1 MKKIAWVLLL
11 PILMSAWLSAQNITV
26 TSPKAGETWT
36 LNTSKVISWTYSGIP
51 ATTLVKLV
59 LFKGDTKIGN
69 IIQNVS
75 IKTGSCN
82 WKVGDYLG
90 GTAVAGSGYTI
101 RIRDMD
107 GKYPFQ
113 TSGLFNLEKIA
124 ASQNIISANTAA
136 ANFQLLNSI
145 KVTSPTQGQKLKPG
159 DMVFIQWDKA
169 PIANYP
175 QVMFGVYAPDR
186 TTYIGPVHKT
196 DAGPKPNTGNYQDA
210 YILYDRYEI
219 GKQYVIRVATP
230 DDKFTGFS
238 GVFEVIPL
246 ETVQETKTFPG
257 HSESHYQNRTDKRF
271 GCSNFWGTG
280 RTPLPQGFE
289 QYYQVGW
296 DNKYSTAAMGCW
308 AYSGNVYR
316 TLVQWFGYEDLNWGG
331 ELVKAE
337 LHLSPIEGRKQTL
350 SILRR
355 DSESGDVIEGPATLL
370 ANLDNWVLGQ
380 NLVIDVTPTVKAWD
394 KDLTS
399 MHGFIVRGGNE
410 GFNHDNANGI
420 CLISSPRLVITRSVK
435 K

>member
-1 MKKIAWVLLL
+1 MKKIARVLLF

-51 ATTLVKLV
+51 DTALVKLI

-69 IIQNVS
+69 IVQNVS
-75 IKTGSCN
+75 IKKGFCS
-82 WKVGDYLG
+82 WKAGDYEG
-90 GTAVAGSGYTI
+90 GTAVAGSGYKI

-113 TSGLFNLEKIA
+113 TSGLFNLEKI
-124 ASQNIISANTAA
+124 NIISANTAA
-136 ANFQLLNSI
+136 GNFQLLNSI
-145 KVTSPTQGQKLKPG
+145 NVTSPTQGQKLKPG
-159 DMVFIQWDKA
+159 DNLFIQWDKA

-210 YILYDRYEI
+210 YIFYAKYEV

-238 GVFEVIPL
+238 GIFEVIPL
-246 ETVQETKTFPG
+246 ESVKETKTFPG
-257 HSESHYQNRTDKRF
+257 HSENHSQGMNAKGGF
-271 GCSNFWGTG
+271 GGCKNMFGTG
-280 RTPLPQGFE
+280 PSPLPQGFE
-289 QYYQVGW
+289 QFYQVGW
-296 DNKYSTAAMGCW
+296 DNRYSPPAPFCW
-308 AYSGNVYR
+308 AYVGTIYR
-316 TLVQWFGYEDLNWGG
+316 TLVQWYGYEDLNWGG

-337 LHLSPIEGRKQTL
+337 LHFSAIQGRKQTL

-355 DSESGDVIEGPATLL
+355 DSESSDAFEGPATLL
-370 ANLDNWVLGQ
+370 ANLDNWVWGQ

-399 MHGFIVRGGNE
+399 MHGFIIRGGNE
-410 GFNHDNANGI
+410 SFTHDNVKGI
-420 CLISSPRLVITRSVK
+420 CLISSPQLVITRLVK